1 MEFRSSSL
9 GCAIVSIIMLQRAF
23 DISWR
28 EELVSSIQYEISC
41 SCGPDDEGDG
51 LRLCEQ
57 NSHKVMTALIVVL
70 PSNCCCG
77 DFSAKI
83 IDMCSS
89 GFSGCSTSE

>member
-1 MEFRSSSL
+1 
-9 GCAIVSIIMLQRAF
+9 MLQRAF

-28 EELVSSIQYEISC
+28 EELVSRIQYEISC
-41 SCGPDDEGDG
+41 SCGPDEGDG

-77 DFSAKI
+77 DFFAKI